1 MGGAFLSQ
9 PITTKVTN
17 KYQHNKI
24 RVVTCEMQG
33 IFNNIKVGEKIW
45 RMQWSFI
52 ELANKYFCSLYLMV
66 MEECKLL
73 NLAPSILLNNY
84 PTIKTL
90 LIKIMN

>member
-33 IFNNIKVGEKIW
+33 IYYFTKDGEKIW
-45 RMQWSFI
+45 KMQWSFI
-52 ELANKYFCSLYLMV
+52 ELVNKYFCSLFSTV
-66 MEECKLL
+66 MEECK
-73 NLAPSILLNNY
+73 
-84 PTIKTL
+84 
-90 LIKIMN
+90 